1 MSYAAG
7 VIDSYK
13 QVSDKS
19 DELITDEEI
28 VVVEQKQQ
36 PTDLPPS
43 AEPFESFVVT
53 LAETLKKQK
62 ESKKV
67 EVPINE
73 PISPAVNVNEEVK
86 VEEPFQTFISK
97 LGNALEKE
105 KKKKTG
111 SFVKE
116 LKSFNKTIVKDVPV
130 ENKEEPEDESELIE
144 PKSNS
149 FVSKY
154 AEELAKDSK
163 NEIKESDEEVKIK
176 SIVSEQINKVRR
188 QYPNIGASAGGGG
201 TNAVQYANGGTMN
214 GDLNVLG
221 RYLSGGVDLA
231 EVFSGSVSGF
241 GDRLISG
248 SQTIRLSSD
257 GSLVFQTTN
266 GEAILTNSGS
276 TFNVSSLNTTE
287 TLLSGGLNLSELFL
301 PKEPFIVDGGE
312 Y

>member
-7 VIDSYK
+7 VIDGYK

-19 DELITDEEI
+19 DELIDKEE
-28 VVVEQKQQ
+28 VVIEEKQQ
-36 PTDLPPS
+36 PTDLS
-43 AEPFESFVVT
+43 SEPFESFVVT

-67 EVPINE
+67 EVPVDE
-73 PISPAVNVNEEVK
+73 PILPVVNVAEEVK
-86 VEEPFQTFISK
+86 PEEPFQTFISK

-111 SFVKE
+111 SVVKE
-116 LKSFNKTIVKDVPV
+116 LKSFNKQVVKDIPV
-130 ENKEEPEDESELIE
+130 EENKEENEVNLVE
-144 PKSNS
+144 PKLNS
-149 FVSKY
+149 SVSKY

-176 SIVSEQINKVRR
+176 SIVSEQINKVR
-188 QYPNIGASAGGGG
+188 QLYPNIGASAGGGG

-231 EVFSGSVSGF
+231 QVFSSSVGL
-241 GDRLISG
+241 GDRLVSG
-248 SQTIRLSSD
+248 SQTVILSSN
-257 GSLVFQTTN
+257 GSLVFETTN
-266 GEAILTNSGS
+266 GEAVLSNSNS
-276 TFNVSSLNTTE
+276 IFNVKSLNTTE

-301 PKEPFIVDGGE
+301 PKEEIIVDGGV

>member
-7 VIDSYK
+7 VIDGYK

-19 DELITDEEI
+19 DELIDKEQVVIEE
-28 VVVEQKQQ
+28 KQQ
-36 PTDLPPS
+36 PVDLS
-43 AEPFESFVVT
+43 SEPFESFVVT

-62 ESKKV
+62 ETKK
-67 EVPINE
+67 I
-73 PISPAVNVNEEVK
+73 EEVS
-86 VEEPFQTFISK
+86 VEESTLPVISVSEEVEPQEPFQTFISK
-97 LGNALEKE
+97 LGSALEKE

-111 SFVKE
+111 SIVKE
-116 LKSFNKTIVKDVPV
+116 LKSFNKQVIKDIPV
-130 ENKEEPEDESELIE
+130 EEDKEESEVNLVE
-144 PKSNS
+144 PKPQSS
-149 FVSKY
+149 VSKY

-176 SIVSEQINKVRR
+176 SIVSEQINKVR
-188 QYPNIGASAGGGG
+188 QLYPNIGASAGGGG

-231 EVFSGSVSGF
+231 QVFSGSTGLT
-241 GDRLISG
+241 DRLISG
-248 SQTIRLSSD
+248 SQTVILSSN
-257 GSLVFQTTN
+257 GSLVFETTN
-266 GEAILTNSGS
+266 GEAVLSNSNS
-276 TFNVSSLNTTE
+276 IFNVKSLNTTE

-301 PKEPFIVDGGE
+301 PKEEIIVDGGV

>member
-7 VIDSYK
+7 VIDGYK

-19 DELITDEEI
+19 DELINKEQVVIEE
-28 VVVEQKQQ
+28 KQQ
-36 PTDLPPS
+36 STNLS
-43 AEPFESFVVT
+43 SEPFESFVVT

-62 ESKKV
+62 QSKQV
-67 EVPINE
+67 EVSTE
-73 PISPAVNVNEEVK
+73 ESPLPTVNVQEEIK
-86 VEEPFQTFISK
+86 TEEPFQTFISK

-111 SFVKE
+111 SIVKE
-116 LKSFNKTIVKDVPV
+116 LKSTNKQVVKDTSIE
-130 ENKEEPEDESELIE
+130 ENKEEKQIDLVE
-144 PKSNS
+144 PKPNS
-149 FVSKY
+149 SVSKY

-163 NEIKESDEEVKIK
+163 NEIKESDEEIKIK
-176 SIVSEQINKVRR
+176 SIVSEQINRVR
-188 QYPNIGASAGGGG
+188 QLYPNTGVSAGGGG

-231 EVFSGSVSGF
+231 QVFSGSVSGF

-248 SQTIRLSSD
+248 SQVLRLSSD
-257 GSLVFQTTN
+257 GSLIFQTTN
-266 GEAILTNSGS
+266 GEAILSNFNNI
-276 TFNVSSLNTTE
+276 FNVENLNTTE
-287 TLLSGGLNLSELFL
+287 TLLSGGINLSELFL
-301 PKEPFIVDGGE
+301 PKEQFIIDGGD